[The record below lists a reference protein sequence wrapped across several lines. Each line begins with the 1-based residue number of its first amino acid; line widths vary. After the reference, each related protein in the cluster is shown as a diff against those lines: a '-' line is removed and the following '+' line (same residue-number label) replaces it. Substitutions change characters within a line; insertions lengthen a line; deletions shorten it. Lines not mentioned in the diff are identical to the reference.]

1 MDNFGALVAP
11 KGLRKAISIIMIIV
25 GAAFGIIGLYYTIS
39 AGTIDTS
46 NSTAVIAIIMLLV
59 IGIFTLAEGAFY
71 LIFGILGCTKIN
83 DGRKHK
89 KLLSIAILVISC
101 IFLTFS
107 IIYTIEYSA
116 TSAITIYIFLAIL
129 SIASIIFI
137 SLSLYEASKKGHNEK
152 LYGIIGSALLLTYSV
167 INGIVNIL
175 NSIGSSTITASSIV
189 GAVIGLLIGLTLYVL
204 YLVYFIK
211 LEPSVIS
218 LSGTSSTSIDK
229 IKAIEGYKS
238 LLDKGAISQ
247 EEYDK
252 KKDELLK

>member
-152 LYGIIGSALLLTYSV
+152 LYGIIGSALLLAYNATND
-167 INGIVNIL
+167 IFNIFD
-175 NSIGSSTITASSIV
+175 SISSAVTASSIA
-189 GAVIGLLIGLTLYVL
+189 GSVIGLLIDLTLYVL

-218 LSGTSSTSIDK
+218 LTGTSSTSIDK

-247 EEYDK
+247 EEYDQK
-252 KKDELLK
+252 KNELLK